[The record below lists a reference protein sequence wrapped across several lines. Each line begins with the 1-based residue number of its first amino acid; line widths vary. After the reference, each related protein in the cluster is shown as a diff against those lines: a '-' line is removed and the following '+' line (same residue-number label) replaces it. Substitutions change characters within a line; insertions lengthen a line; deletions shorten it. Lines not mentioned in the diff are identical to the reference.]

1 MISEGH
7 YKYIFNFILQ
17 LISERHYKY
26 LTYSARRC
34 SLLLLT
40 THFQQM
46 VTWVGLELDGA
57 GVIRGD
63 ANVSGGGVSRRGG
76 VTRGGVT
83 IRYLQSRKS
92 NGEVLL
98 VGD

>member
-1 MISEGH
+1 MYCPFNSDQREALQVLD
-7 YKYIFNFILQ
+7 IFSFILQ
-17 LISERHYKY
+17 LGAH
-26 LTYSARRC
+26 
-34 SLLLLT
+34 SLLV

-63 ANVSGGGVSRRGG
+63 VNVIGGGVSRGGG

>member
-1 MISEGH
+1 M
-7 YKYIFNFILQ
+7 LM
-17 LISERHYKY
+17 
-26 LTYSARRC
+26 A
-34 SLLLLT
+34 
-40 THFQQM
+40 HFQQM
-46 VTWVGLELDGA
+46 VTWVRLELDGA

-63 ANVSGGGVSRRGG
+63 ANVIGGGVSRGGGVTRGG

-92 NGEVLL
+92 NREVLL

>member
-1 MISEGH
+1 
-7 YKYIFNFILQ
+7 
-17 LISERHYKY
+17 
-26 LTYSARRC
+26 
-34 SLLLLT
+34 
-40 THFQQM
+40 M
-46 VTWVGLELDGA
+46 VTWVRLELDGA

-63 ANVSGGGVSRRGG
+63 VNVIGGGVSRGGG

-92 NGEVLL
+92 NREVLL

>member
-1 MISEGH
+1 M
-7 YKYIFNFILQ
+7 LV
-17 LISERHYKY
+17 
-26 LTYSARRC
+26 
-34 SLLLLT
+34 

-63 ANVSGGGVSRRGG
+63 VNVIGGGGSRGGGVTRGW

-83 IRYLQSRKS
+83 IRYSESRKS
-92 NGEVLL
+92 NGAVLL

>member
-1 MISEGH
+1 
-7 YKYIFNFILQ
+7 
-17 LISERHYKY
+17 
-26 LTYSARRC
+26 
-34 SLLLLT
+34 
-40 THFQQM
+40 M
-46 VTWVGLELDGA
+46 VTWVWLELDGA

-63 ANVSGGGVSRRGG
+63 VNVIGGGDSRGGG

-98 VGD
+98 AGD

>member
-1 MISEGH
+1 
-7 YKYIFNFILQ
+7 
-17 LISERHYKY
+17 
-26 LTYSARRC
+26 
-34 SLLLLT
+34 
-40 THFQQM
+40 M

-63 ANVSGGGVSRRGG
+63 VNVIGGGVSRRVG

-92 NGEVLL
+92 NREVLL